1 VVERSAQFLGRGTVL
16 ASLLIAVAVNAVLFI
31 PAQRG
36 VVPADATI
44 EGMPTVVHLQ
54 MAWTPDR
61 FRGYLEEWSGS
72 VCSPVPDTTARC
84 VWSGEV
90 AADGT
95 ITRTPPPVA
104 DGPAGFRRMTMRLDY
119 SFPVLYGLLAVGL
132 TSRLWGLTGR
142 NRRWLPLAAG
152 AGLAA
157 VLCDMAENTLH
168 LWLLRGVDTWDQLAA
183 ADFPAPLV
191 AAASAFAT
199 GKYAILAI
207 LVTAALLHGL
217 GRGWRR
223 LQWGVRL
230 AVRAGG

>member
-1 VVERSAQFLGRGTVL
+1 VERSAHFLGRVTVL

-36 VVPADATI
+36 VAPADATI

-72 VCSPVPDTTARC
+72 VCSPVPDTAARC
-84 VWSGEV
+84 VWPGEV

-104 DGPAGFRRMTMRLDY
+104 DGPAGFKRMTMRLDY
-119 SFPVLYGLLAVGL
+119 AFPILYGLLAVGL
-132 TSRLWGLTGR
+132 ISRLWGLTGR
-142 NRRWLPLAAG
+142 NRRWLPLAVG

-157 VLCDMAENTLH
+157 VLCDMAENSLH
-168 LWLLRGVDTWDQLAA
+168 LWLLRGVDTWDQALAA
-183 ADFPAPLV
+183 AYPAFPV
-191 AAASAFAT
+191 AAASLFASM
-199 GKYAILAI
+199 KYAILVGFA
-207 LVTAALLHGL
+207 LAALAWPV
-217 GRGWRR
+217 RSAANR
-223 LQWGVRL
+223 LMR
-230 AVRAGG
+230 